1 MPVSDPLYDEGLA
14 RPIRYND
21 RLAAI
26 AAGELPVKLNLL
38 LCALFF
44 APCAVLSAQHAV
56 AIPTPLPALV
66 AEAEANNSE
75 VMLADDNWKALTHVA
90 QQATAR
96 PGPQFTIE
104 SSSVGSPKPFAGF
117 SNSEFEYL
125 GFAASQEIPYK
136 GKLKLRGEVADRE
149 AATQKAG
156 AGVVRSTVVE
166 QVKLLYLQISYS
178 TGAIAYLD
186 RMDSVLQSLIQDS
199 LERYSLGQGNQAAIL
214 RAQME
219 RTQIQRQD
227 TMHNQTLGQAQ
238 ARLKQLL
245 HRRQDSPDIVP
256 EPLAASPFSRD
267 PDELQSL
274 LRNQNPRLQKD
285 TVAVEKQSAQVASAK
300 REIKPD
306 FTVGYKFEVTGSD
319 YRNRFVA
326 SASIQLPNRSRVAGE
341 IAQAAEQE
349 NRARHELDSEVQQTL
364 ADLQAQLVAVK
375 YTSELLNEFTQ
386 GLLPQAETV
395 FHSEE
400 AAYQANKQDLATVLT
415 SLKDILQLEND
426 YQQALFDHEAA
437 LVRIETLTG
446 EALR

>member
-1 MPVSDPLYDEGLA
+1 LA
-14 RPIRYND
+14 G
-21 RLAAI
+21 I
-26 AAGELPVKLNLL
+26 AAGVLPVKLNLL

-44 APCAVLSAQHAV
+44 TPCTVLSAQHAV
-56 AIPTPLPALV
+56 AIPTPLPILV
-66 AEAEANNSE
+66 AEAQANNSD
-75 VMLADDNWKALTHVA
+75 VASADDNWKASTHAA
-90 QQATAR
+90 QQVTAR
-96 PGPQFTIE
+96 PGPRFTLDE
-104 SSSVGSPKPFAGF
+104 SSVGSPKPFAGF
-117 SNSEFEYL
+117 SNSEFGYL
-125 GFAASQEIPYK
+125 GFAASQDVPYK
-136 GKLKLRGEVADRE
+136 GKLKLRGEVANRE
-149 AATQKAG
+149 AETQKASVG
-156 AGVVRSTVVE
+156 IVRSSVAE

-186 RMDSVLQSLIQDS
+186 RTDSVLQSLIQDA
-199 LERYSLGQGNQAAIL
+199 LARYSLGQGSQAVIL
-214 RAQME
+214 RAQLE

-238 ARLKQLL
+238 ARIKQLL

-256 EPLAASPFSRD
+256 EPLAASPFARD
-267 PDELQSL
+267 TEELQSL

-285 TVAVEKQSAQVASAK
+285 AAAIEKQGAQVASAK
-300 REIKPD
+300 REGKPD
-306 FTVGYKFEVTGSD
+306 FTFGYKFEVTGSG
-319 YRNRFVA
+319 YRNRYVA

-349 NRARHELDSEVQQTL
+349 NRARHELDSEVQQSL
-364 ADLQAQLVAVK
+364 AELQAQFVAVK

-386 GLLPQAETV
+386 GLLPQAEAV

-400 AAYQANKQDLATVLT
+400 SAYQANKQDLATVLT
-415 SLKDILQLEND
+415 SLVDVLQLEND